1 MDAFLLYSQQNKPA
15 PTFTSSITT
24 GSLQYISRETL
35 AARLLSGPAT
45 TTPDA
50 SLAIIDV
57 RDSDYI
63 GGHIRGCTN
72 VPSPS
77 LDYRLPELVRSLKD
91 KETVVFHCA
100 LSQQRGPGAA
110 LRYLRERERLGLLE
124 EEDDGKKEVVKKG
137 VEGGNEDGAEAEKKV
152 QQKVYVL
159 DGGFVKWQEK

>member
-1 MDAFLLYSQQNKPA
+1 MSPNQALL
-15 PTFTSSITT
+15 
-24 GSLQYISRETL
+24 TL
-35 AARLLSGPAT
+35 HA
-45 TTPDA
+45 
-50 SLAIIDV
+50 
-57 RDSDYI
+57 DYI

-124 EEDDGKKEVVKKG
+124 GEDDGAGEEGVKKG
-137 VEGGNEDGAEAEKKV
+137 VEGETEDVDEAKKEKKV